1 MGVVVKVF
9 RMEKYKSDERLKC
22 RLCHS
27 EPLLTVTL
35 TGCHKTNL
43 GRLVFLPNNYFLVK
57 ISFLSETI
65 FGEQVG
71 KVCV

>member
-1 MGVVVKVF
+1 MGVVIKVF

-22 RLCHS
+22 RHS

-43 GRLVFLPNNYFLVK
+43 GRLVFLPKDCFLVK